1 MACCGS
7 ATGHDSLGARIR
19 YEAPDGTVHH
29 LQDLRHAAVVGR
41 RIGQQPVA
49 LPPKAQ
55 EVGLRRGLGE
65 FARPGEHERE
75 SADGLVAV
83 VTVGQAEAGTAGRLL
98 AAGRLAGA
106 AGAFDDALRAML
118 VGAVAE
124 MRTGVISRSEMWEDA
139 TVGQL
144 VASVPIADGAA
155 VFTADRDLGT
165 DWHVVIRTADGKPFL
180 YYLSESWQRLGSG
193 DTFNLRGIGP
203 NGVTR

>member
-1 MACCGS
+1 MS
-7 ATGHDSLGARIR
+7 
-19 YEAPDGTVHH
+19 VV
-29 LQDLRHAAVVGR
+29 DLVTAR
-41 RIGQQPVA
+41 RIVEAFSAQPPH
-49 LPPKAQ
+49 LPPC
-55 EVGLRRGLGE
+55 
-65 FARPGEHERE
+65 
-75 SADGLVAV
+75 S
-83 VTVGQAEAGTAGRLL
+83 T
-98 AAGRLAGA
+98 
-106 AGAFDDALRAML
+106 FDDALRAML